1 MSSEHHTLLEGTQ
14 NQNALSSFLACPR
27 YSFPSSIHLYIV
39 WEWNLQGMKLH
50 VYIKLASSQIVAELK
65 YMNCCT
71 LLENGKKC
79 CFGHKFGFVYLCFD
93 NVLSSGLCTIILVR
107 NAYCAWKKVNTLGIQ
122 KVSLFQPHISLC
134 VGKKLPKVDS
144 FVDCYLNLCIP
155 EVSTS
160 FQEPLGGSFICL
172 L

>member
-1 MSSEHHTLLEGTQ
+1 MHYVYEK
-14 NQNALSSFLACPR
+14 
-27 YSFPSSIHLYIV
+27 IH
-39 WEWNLQGMKLH
+39 
-50 VYIKLASSQIVAELK
+50 
-65 YMNCCT
+65 
-71 LLENGKKC
+71 
-79 CFGHKFGFVYLCFD
+79 
-93 NVLSSGLCTIILVR
+93 
-107 NAYCAWKKVNTLGIQ
+107 KVNTLDVQ

-134 VGKKLPKVDS
+134 VGKKLPKVDF